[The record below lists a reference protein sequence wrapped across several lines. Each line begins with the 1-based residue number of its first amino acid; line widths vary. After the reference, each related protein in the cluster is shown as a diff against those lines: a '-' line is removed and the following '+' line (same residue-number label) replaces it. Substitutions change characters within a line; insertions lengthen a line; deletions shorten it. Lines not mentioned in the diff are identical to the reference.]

1 MVAIAV
7 VNVIKSPIVSI
18 FTDIPEI
25 HSLVC
30 DLLLYSILIEFGR
43 TLNLIYVGALKGAG
57 NVKFPVFYGIVSMW
71 IIMVLGSYILG
82 LKMGM
87 GLIGFWLAI
96 GAEETSRGVV
106 MLFRWKSR
114 RWQKYALV

>member
-87 GLIGFWLAI
+87 GLIGFRLAI

-106 MLFRWKSR
+106 MLLRWKSR